1 MTSRRLSTLS
11 SILVV
16 ALALAAPGGAR
27 AQSGF
32 QGTSSGSSF
41 SQFGLGYGAGID
53 FGTTPFS
60 YGSLGGAGFGGS
72 GGIGESP
79 SSLSGLSNGQ
89 IGGVYQSA
97 AWSNLLPVPYARP
110 QTTTAFQPVHNIITS
125 LPGWSGSTHRVR
137 DRHQARRSLPLA
149 PPPPAIP
156 VTFGVKNIKRIGTI
170 R

>member
-1 MTSRRLSTLS
+1 MISQRLSTLS

-32 QGTSSGSSF
+32 QGSSRTSSF

-53 FGTTPFS
+53 FGTTPFN
-60 YGSLGGAGFGGS
+60 YGSLGGAGYGGF
-72 GGIGESP
+72 GGIGVSP
-79 SSLSGLSNGQ
+79 YSPSGLSNGQ
-89 IGGVYQSA
+89 VGGVYQSA
-97 AWSNLLPVPYARP
+97 AWSSLLPVPYARP
-110 QTTTAFQPVHNIITS
+110 QATTSLQPVHNIITS

-137 DRHQARRSLPLA
+137 GRHQARPSLPLA
-149 PPPPAIP
+149 PPLPAIP
-156 VTFGVKNIKRIGTI
+156 VTFGVKNIKQIGTI